1 MASGHLI
8 VSDLHKRFGG
18 LKAVDHVSFE
28 VAAASVLGLI
38 GVNGSGKT
46 TVMNCLGGLY
56 RADGGSARLDGR
68 ELIGLTP
75 HAIAHRGLGRT
86 FQVPRVFRRMTLVDN
101 LLIPVLSERVRTR
114 ELEAKAEHL
123 LERVHLVELRHN
135 YAGELSGGQQKLLEL
150 ARVMMFAP
158 RIILLDEPFAGVNP
172 SLARLLMA
180 RIEELNA
187 DGTSFVLVSHDMTSV
202 YRLSNRVI
210 VLNQGQVIA
219 RGSVEEVRQNPDV
232 IEAYLGTA
240 A

>member
-1 MASGHLI
+1 MARGHLL
-8 VSDLHKRFGG
+8 VTDLQKRFGG
-18 LKAVDHVSFE
+18 LKAVNHVSFE
-28 VAAASVLGLI
+28 VAPGSVLGLI

-56 RADGGSARLDGR
+56 RADGGSARLDGE
-68 ELIGLTP
+68 ELVGLTP
-75 HAIAHRGLGRT
+75 HAIAHKGLGRT
-86 FQVPRVFRRMTLVDN
+86 FQVPRVFRRMSLVDN
-101 LLIPVLSERVRTR
+101 LLVPVLSEAAPTA
-114 ELEAKAEHL
+114 ELEERAGAL
-123 LERVHLVELRHN
+123 LESVELADLVHN

-172 SLARLLMA
+172 GLAKLLTA

-187 DGTSFVLVSHDMTSV
+187 AGTSILLVSHDMTSV
-202 YRLSNRVI
+202 YRLSNRVV

-219 RGSVEEVRQNPDV
+219 EGSVADVRANPDV